1 MYRQIILTIEKG
13 KICMKHGRKI
23 VDFNDIESVMLKS
36 GKLDIIQKIADF
48 FKQNPEKY
56 THDVLMERYFIN
68 SFFPSFPSPAW
79 SKLAESLGKIVHGE
93 RIPFQVDMVVTGD
106 CHCSCWHCFRAKHD
120 NQELSSEVI
129 KKFMAQASELG
140 TASIGITGG
149 EPMLREDIVD
159 IIQSIPDGMEGQL
172 YTTGYRVDKDFLN
185 SVKGTNLTRVIV
197 SLDHYD
203 ENIMCKRRGN
213 DHAFKDAL
221 NAIEILSDQNIYT
234 AVTLCITDDLLNEE
248 DIIKYFEFVSK
259 LGGDEIRIILPI
271 PQGNLEGK
279 NYKRLYMNAMHVIKK
294 FKNDHM
300 HKTDFP
306 SIVLFSEY
314 ESQHRLG
321 CGAGAN
327 YISLNNDGSITPCV
341 AVPLAFGNIYESALS
356 EIYESMGAYF
366 KNSGRTC
373 YGKRIGKIMQEECV
387 DTTITPLPLDVSLS
401 LASKCVVDGEKADFF
416 EKFAK

>member
-1 MYRQIILTIEKG
+1 
-13 KICMKHGRKI
+13 MKHGRKI

-234 AVTLCITDDLLNEE
+234 AVTL
-248 DIIKYFEFVSK
+248 
-259 LGGDEIRIILPI
+259 
-271 PQGNLEGK
+271 
-279 NYKRLYMNAMHVIKK
+279 
-294 FKNDHM
+294 
-300 HKTDFP
+300 
-306 SIVLFSEY
+306 
-314 ESQHRLG
+314 
-321 CGAGAN
+321 
-327 YISLNNDGSITPCV
+327 
-341 AVPLAFGNIYESALS
+341 
-356 EIYESMGAYF
+356 
-366 KNSGRTC
+366 
-373 YGKRIGKIMQEECV
+373 
-387 DTTITPLPLDVSLS
+387 
-401 LASKCVVDGEKADFF
+401 
-416 EKFAK
+416 